1 MVCFFVLLLA
11 LVAVYGVVEAVGAYV
26 VEYGD
31 RRCVEVLGGYVGPR
45 VHVVN
50 LVTLVGCGGSSN
62 TVTKVTL

>member
-1 MVCFFVLLLA
+1 MFCFFVLLLA

-31 RRCVEVLGGYVGPR
+31 RRCVEVLGSYVGPR
-45 VHVVN
+45 VHAVN
-50 LVTLVGCGGSSN
+50 SVTLIGCGGSSN